1 MYKNL
6 NPAKYPRA
14 RRAKLNDSPLEEV
27 EQRNVVTYCAYANI
41 PCFAIPNGGKR
52 SKTEAARMVAQGVRP
67 GVPDLMIP
75 RAAGKYHGL
84 FIEMKRE
91 KGSTAPADQIAWIE
105 TLNAEGYYAR
115 VCKGFDEARETIEL
129 YMAGRL

>member
-91 KGSTAPADQIAWIE
+91 KGSTTSADQIDWIE

>member
-1 MYKNL
+1 MQSNNYL
-6 NPAKYPRA
+6 CAA
-14 RRAKLNDSPLEEV
+14 RRRKINDSPLEEV

-52 SKTEAARMVAQGVRP
+52 RKTEAARMVAQGVRP

-91 KGSTAPADQIAWIE
+91 KGSTTSQNQKEWINQ
-105 TLNAEGYYAR
+105 LNAEGYFAA
-115 VCKGFDEARETIEL
+115 VCKGFDEARKIIEQ
-129 YMAGRL
+129 YIAGRL

>member
-1 MYKNL
+1 
-6 NPAKYPRA
+6 
-14 RRAKLNDSPLEEV
+14 
-27 EQRNVVTYCAYANI
+27 
-41 PCFAIPNGGKR
+41 
-52 SKTEAARMVAQGVRP
+52 MVAQGVRP
-67 GVPDLMIP
+67 GVPDIMIP

-91 KGSTAPADQIAWIE
+91 KGSTTSPDQIAWIE